1 LAFAVCDFW
10 NTGAPA
16 RATDTVR
23 QAGRRSGWALVEW
36 DVSSTTRDIDMTT
49 TDWFLLIGLL
59 MLARGLA
66 ATTIAR
72 LPVTSAI
79 VYLVV
84 GVVLGPMVLALFHFD
99 PVHNAKVLETLTE
112 IAVLISLFSAGVK
125 MPVPFIMKRWS
136 PSIRLAW
143 LSMSITVGLVAAFA
157 YYVLQLPLGAGVLLG
172 AILAPT
178 DPVLATDVQVRHA
191 GDHDTLRFTLTSEA
205 GMNDGSGFP
214 FVMLGLALLGVGD
227 AGIGAWGWKWLLTDV
242 VWATGAAVL
251 IGLAGGAAL
260 GRLGWVL
267 RNQHPKH
274 EVLDDLVGLGLI
286 AVVYALC
293 ELAHAWGFLAV
304 FFAGLAL
311 RHTELVLAG
320 AHKNRHGL
328 LVPDDPKADPAN
340 DEVPD
345 PETTPLAVSAE
356 SLVFKEHLERLSELT
371 LVLLLGGMLTLHSWN
386 WRTWGTALFLFVV
399 ARPLSVL
406 LGLAGTGLAT
416 RVKLF
421 IGWFGVRGI
430 GSLYYLMYAMNH
442 GLPGAL
448 ARDLIDITVVVVA
461 LSIIVHGVSVKPLMD
476 KFTKGRR
483 GSRGGS

>member
-1 LAFAVCDFW
+1 M
-10 NTGAPA
+10 
-16 RATDTVR
+16 
-23 QAGRRSGWALVEW
+23 S
-36 DVSSTTRDIDMTT
+36 T
-49 TDWFLLIGLL
+49 TDWFLLIGFL

-66 ATTIAR
+66 ATTISR

-79 VYLVV
+79 VYLLA
-84 GVVLGPMVLALFHFD
+84 GVVLGPVVLNMFSFD
-99 PVHNAKVLETLTE
+99 PIHNSRVMETLTE

-125 MPVPFIMKRWS
+125 MPVPIILKRWS

-143 LSMSITVGLVAAFA
+143 LSMSITVGIVALFS
-157 YYVLQLPLGAGVLLG
+157 YYVLGLPPGAGVLLG

-227 AGIGAWGWKWLLTDV
+227 HDIGAWGWKWALADV
-242 VWATGAAVL
+242 LWATGAAFG
-251 IGLAGGAAL
+251 IGLLGGVAL
-260 GRLGWVL
+260 GRLGWML
-267 RNQHPKH
+267 RNRDPKH

-286 AVVYALC
+286 ALVYGLS

-311 RHTELVLAG
+311 RQTELVLAG
-320 AHKNRHGL
+320 AHKNRQGL

-340 DEVPD
+340 DETPD
-345 PETTPLAVSAE
+345 PATTPLTVSAE
-356 SLVFKEHLERLSELT
+356 ALVFKEHLERLSELT
-371 LVLLLGGMLTLHSWN
+371 LVLLLGGMLTVTSWN

-399 ARPLSVL
+399 ARPVSVL
-406 LGLAGTGLAT
+406 LGLAGTGLPT
-416 RVKLF
+416 RIKLI

-430 GSLYYLMYAMNH
+430 GSLYYLMYAINH
-442 GLPGAL
+442 GLPTGL
-448 ARDLIDITVVVVA
+448 ARDLIQITVVVVA
-461 LSIIVHGVSVKPLMD
+461 LSIIAHGISVKPLMD
-476 KFTKGRR
+476 RFGKKREPGK
-483 GSRGGS
+483 S